1 MREGG
6 GGVER
11 REWVFKN
18 GGGGTARGS
27 DSGLRVRRSRRV
39 MAEIVNVLHNSIDD
53 KNETYKIFFR

>member
-18 GGGGTARGS
+18 GGRGN
-27 DSGLRVRRSRRV
+27 DSGLRVRRWRRV
-39 MAEIVNVLHNSIDD
+39 MAEIVLGAWVRVGCR
-53 KNETYKIFFR
+53 EGKIGRRNRR

>member
-18 GGGGTARGS
+18 GGGSTARGS

-39 MAEIVNVLHNSIDD
+39 MAESVLGTWVRVGCR
-53 KNETYKIFFR
+53 E